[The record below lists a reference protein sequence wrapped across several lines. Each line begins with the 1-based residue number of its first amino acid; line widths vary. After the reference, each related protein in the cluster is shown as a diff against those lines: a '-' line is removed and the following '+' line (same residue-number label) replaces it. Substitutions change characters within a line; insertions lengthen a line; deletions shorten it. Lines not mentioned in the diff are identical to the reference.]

1 MCASIGNSVF
11 ITLEGPDGSGKT
23 TQFHRLSEWLRGRG
37 CDVLALRE
45 PGGTAIGEAV
55 REVLLHHRGDVSM
68 DARAELLLFCASRA
82 QLVAERIEPHLRGGG
97 VVLCDRFADSTLA
110 YQGYGRGLDLA
121 VLRSLLAFAT
131 RGIGP
136 DLTLY
141 FDVAPEIGLQRRA
154 QGGGVN
160 RLDAEALD
168 FHRRVRQGYVE
179 LMASDATRWVRID
192 GAAPLDEVTRA
203 TLACV
208 TEWMGPK

>member
-23 TQFHRLSEWLRGRG
+23 TQFHRLDEWLRGRG
-37 CDVLALRE
+37 CNVLALRE

-55 REVLLHHRGDVSM
+55 REVLLHHRVDVSM

-82 QLVAERIEPHLRGGG
+82 QLVAERIEPHLRAGG

-121 VLRSLLAFAT
+121 LLRSLLAFAT

-160 RLDAEALD
+160 RLDAESLD

-179 LMASDATRWVRID
+179 LMAADATRWARID
-192 GAAPLDEVTRA
+192 AAAPLEDVSRA

-208 TEWMGPK
+208 TERMGPK

>member
-1 MCASIGNSVF
+1 MCASTGNSVF

-23 TQFHRLSEWLRGRG
+23 TQFHRLNEWLRGRG

-55 REVLLHHRGDVSM
+55 REVLLHHRGDASM

-82 QLVAERIEPHLRGGG
+82 QLVAERIEPHLRAGG
-97 VVLCDRFADSTLA
+97 VVLCDRFSDSTLA

-121 VLRSLLAFAT
+121 VLGSLLAFAT
-131 RGIGP
+131 RGISP

-154 QGGGVN
+154 QDGGVN
-160 RLDAEALD
+160 RLDAESLE

-179 LMASDATRWVRID
+179 LMAADATRWVRID
-192 GAAPLDEVTRA
+192 GAAPLSEVTRA

-208 TEWMGPK
+208 SERMGPK